1 MRCAPRGV
9 AGNLA
14 TGIRVRG
21 RRRAGSWRPVGIG
34 MGKGAVDVN
43 DRTGLAPGAGR
54 DGNPQGPAGEKALVV
69 EGLTKSYRIGDTQ
82 VDVLK
87 GVDLVLERGEKVA
100 LVGHSGS
107 GKSTLLSIIA
117 GLQPPDEGRVS
128 AAGVDVTATR
138 PADLA
143 RFRFQHVGFV
153 FQQYHLIPT
162 LTALENVMLPCV
174 PWKVDYDPRERARE
188 LLELVGL
195 GHRLNHLP
203 AQLSGGEQQ
212 RVCIARALINH
223 PTLLLAD
230 EPTGNLDEDSE
241 RDVMRL
247 IHDLADRFGMTV
259 LFVTHDLGL
268 ARAFQ
273 RVVRLKGGVVV
284 PEA

>member
-1 MRCAPRGV
+1 MEVEAAGAQVEPRAQPDAALILEGV
-9 AGNLA
+9 
-14 TGIRVRG
+14 
-21 RRRAGSWRPVGIG
+21 
-34 MGKGAVDVN
+34 K
-43 DRTGLAPGAGR
+43 
-54 DGNPQGPAGEKALVV
+54 
-69 EGLTKSYRIGDTQ
+69 KSYRLRDTEVQ
-82 VDVLK
+82 VLN
-87 GVDLVLERGEKVA
+87 GVDLTLARGEKVA

-107 GKSTLLSIIA
+107 GKSTLLSIVA
-117 GLQPPDEGRVS
+117 GLQPPTAGRVV
-128 AAGVDVTATR
+128 AAGVDVTAAR
-138 PADLA
+138 PAELP
-143 RFRFQHVGFV
+143 RFRFENVGFV

-195 GHRLNHLP
+195 GHRLDHLP

-273 RVVRLKGGVVV
+273 RVVRLNGGAVV